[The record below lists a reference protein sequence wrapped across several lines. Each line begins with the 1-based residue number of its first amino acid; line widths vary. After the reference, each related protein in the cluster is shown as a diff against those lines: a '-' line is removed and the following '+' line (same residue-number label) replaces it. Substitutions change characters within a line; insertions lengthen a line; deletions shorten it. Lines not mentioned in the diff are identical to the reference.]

1 MSSIVHERDR
11 VWKERSMCRNPI
23 KEQIAL
29 QGNQTNM
36 SLHLAL
42 ALENEV
48 TKWR

>member
-1 MSSIVHERDR
+1 MKEIESGKKDR
-11 VWKERSMCRNPI
+11 CVATLL

-36 SLHLAL
+36 SLHLVL

-48 TKWR
+48 TKLR